1 MLLPR
6 LDSGGQRLRV
16 WSGKGKVLREG
27 RLHGGVPEGEVQA
40 LAPDRHPHGDR
51 HRVQEGAEGRLGSV
65 AREGDRVGVSVLKYM
80 ELKDYTEEQL
90 RAELKRRYDERQK
103 ERESIKRCRH
113 CEYMQRFK
121 DYDLYNCRVR
131 TFTRKN
137 RYDKNN
143 PIVVHYSVKK
153 SDKACDKFKQKEN
166 QDGK

>member
-1 MLLPR
+1 MEVKR
-6 LDSGGQRLRV
+6 YYVSAERGQRVNRFWFRTEEEARDKLTD
-16 WSGKGKVLREG
+16 L
-27 RLHGGVPEGEVQA
+27 
-40 LAPDRHPHGDR
+40 LAARGSDW
-51 HRVQEGAEGRLGSV
+51 AEGRLGSV

>member
-1 MLLPR
+1 M
-6 LDSGGQRLRV
+6 
-16 WSGKGKVLREG
+16 
-27 RLHGGVPEGEVQA
+27 
-40 LAPDRHPHGDR
+40 
-51 HRVQEGAEGRLGSV
+51 
-65 AREGDRVGVSVLKYM
+65 KYM

-121 DYDLYNCRVR
+121 DYDLYNCCVR

>member
-1 MLLPR
+1 
-6 LDSGGQRLRV
+6 
-16 WSGKGKVLREG
+16 
-27 RLHGGVPEGEVQA
+27 
-40 LAPDRHPHGDR
+40 
-51 HRVQEGAEGRLGSV
+51 
-65 AREGDRVGVSVLKYM
+65 M

-103 ERESIKRCRH
+103 ERVSIRRCRH

-137 RYDKNN
+137 SFDRNN

-153 SDKACDKFKQKEN
+153 SDKACDKFKQGDFGQYDPVTKVIQIAKTSRGRGVPQSSQQQIFLHELVHAILN
-166 QDGK
+166 TMRKDGLCDDESFVNTFASFLNEAINTMK

>member
-1 MLLPR
+1 M
-6 LDSGGQRLRV
+6 
-16 WSGKGKVLREG
+16 
-27 RLHGGVPEGEVQA
+27 PEGEVQA
-40 LAPDRHPHGDR
+40 LAPDRHPHGYR

-153 SDKACDKFKQKEN
+153 SDKACDKFKQKEEN
-166 QDGK
+166 N

>member
-1 MLLPR
+1 MNYRKIFFIMERIIYKDGCDGRRRLECIEGIEIDLLN
-6 LDSGGQRLRV
+6 GQ
-16 WSGKGKVLREG
+16 K
-27 RLHGGVPEGEVQA
+27 A
-40 LAPDRHPHGDR
+40 L
-51 HRVQEGAEGRLGSV
+51 
-65 AREGDRVGVSVLKYM
+65 

-121 DYDLYNCRVR
+121 EYDLYNCRVR
-131 TFTRKN
+131 TFTRRN

>member
-1 MLLPR
+1 
-6 LDSGGQRLRV
+6 
-16 WSGKGKVLREG
+16 
-27 RLHGGVPEGEVQA
+27 
-40 LAPDRHPHGDR
+40 
-51 HRVQEGAEGRLGSV
+51 
-65 AREGDRVGVSVLKYM
+65 M

-103 ERESIKRCRH
+103 ERESIKRCSH

-143 PIVVHYSVKK
+143 PIVVHYSVKPECTSQGWNAGK
-153 SDKACDKFKQKEN
+153 SKGSSRRDIR
-166 QDGK
+166 

>member
-1 MLLPR
+1 MI
-6 LDSGGQRLRV
+6 D
-16 WSGKGKVLREG
+16 
-27 RLHGGVPEGEVQA
+27 
-40 LAPDRHPHGDR
+40 
-51 HRVQEGAEGRLGSV
+51 
-65 AREGDRVGVSVLKYM
+65 M

-103 ERESIKRCRH
+103 ERESIRRCRH

-121 DYDLYNCRVR
+121 DYDIYNCRVR

>member
-1 MLLPR
+1 MNYRKIFFIMERIIYKDGCDGRRRLECIEGIEIDLLN
-6 LDSGGQRLRV
+6 GQ
-16 WSGKGKVLREG
+16 K
-27 RLHGGVPEGEVQA
+27 A
-40 LAPDRHPHGDR
+40 L
-51 HRVQEGAEGRLGSV
+51 
-65 AREGDRVGVSVLKYM
+65 

-121 DYDLYNCRVR
+121 EYDLYNCRVR

>member
-1 MLLPR
+1 M
-6 LDSGGQRLRV
+6 GFT
-16 WSGKGKVLREG
+16 
-27 RLHGGVPEGEVQA
+27 A
-40 LAPDRHPHGDR
+40 LNIKFNTFNTFNN
-51 HRVQEGAEGRLGSV
+51 V
-65 AREGDRVGVSVLKYM
+65 

-103 ERESIKRCRH
+103 EREIIKRCRH

>member
-1 MLLPR
+1 M
-6 LDSGGQRLRV
+6 
-16 WSGKGKVLREG
+16 
-27 RLHGGVPEGEVQA
+27 
-40 LAPDRHPHGDR
+40 
-51 HRVQEGAEGRLGSV
+51 
-65 AREGDRVGVSVLKYM
+65 KYM

-137 RYDKNN
+137 LYDKNN

-166 QDGK
+166 QINGGRNER

>member
-1 MLLPR
+1 MNYRKIFFIMERIIYKDGCDGRRRLECIEGIKIDLLN
-6 LDSGGQRLRV
+6 GQ
-16 WSGKGKVLREG
+16 K
-27 RLHGGVPEGEVQA
+27 A
-40 LAPDRHPHGDR
+40 L
-51 HRVQEGAEGRLGSV
+51 
-65 AREGDRVGVSVLKYM
+65 

-121 DYDLYNCRVR
+121 EYDLYNCRVR